1 MAAPTGA
8 STLVRV
14 LIQWVIVTAASLL
27 PESNIASSMK
37 GCSSQNATMK
47 NPMIS
52 QPASFAHRPGI
63 SVAFAWLGD
72 D

>member
-1 MAAPTGA
+1 MATPTGA
-8 STLVRV
+8 STVVRV
-14 LIQWVIVTAASLL
+14 LIQWVIATALSLL

-37 GCSSQNATMK
+37 GCSSQNAMMK

-52 QPASFAHRPGI
+52 QPAGFAHRPGI